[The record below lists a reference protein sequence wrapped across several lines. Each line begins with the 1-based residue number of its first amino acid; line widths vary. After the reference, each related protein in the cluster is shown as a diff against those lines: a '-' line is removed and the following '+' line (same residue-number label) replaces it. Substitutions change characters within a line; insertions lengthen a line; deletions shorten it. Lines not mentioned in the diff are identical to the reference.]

1 MMVRGCLRHVGPNG
15 DRWRFDLTLG
25 PDLLPLVD
33 KAHSEVAPNDLK
45 LIREW

>member
-1 MMVRGCLRHVGPNG
+1 MMVRVCLRHVGPNG
-15 DRWRFDLTLG
+15 DRVRFDLSLG
-25 PDLLPLVD
+25 LGLLPLAD